1 MTTTVKR
8 RTRRQDLCKQQRS
21 GPDRRLSNSP
31 PASCLNLAR
40 TRQGGVRHGLDPS
53 GADGPNLL
61 FSPSRLLGPPPV
73 TAVPL
78 GVRLSPARPRRP
90 NPLRHR
96 WPPPA
101 SAVPLGVR
109 PLLAGPATP
118 NLQSPPHR
126 PTPLPRRGLA
136 PHRLS
141 LKLTHLP
148 HVLL

>member
-1 MTTTVKR
+1 M
-8 RTRRQDLCKQQRS
+8 
-21 GPDRRLSNSP
+21 
-31 PASCLNLAR
+31 ASCVHNSAADQTVGSLILSFSQGGGHAAPAACFKLTR

-78 GVRLSPARPRRP
+78 GVRLPPARPRRP
-90 NPLRHR
+90 NLLRHR

-118 NLQSPPHR
+118 NPKPHSAQPGPPNSCS
-126 PTPLPRRGLA
+126 T
-136 PHRLS
+136 S
-141 LKLTHLP
+141 QT
-148 HVLL
+148 